1 MNSNMYMISFGIVEI
16 IFSQISSFDQ
26 LWWLSIVAVVM
37 SFTYST
43 IRLGLGIGKVIEN
56 RGVGGSLTRIT
67 VGTVTQTE
75 KVWRTMQALG
85 DIAFAHS
92 YSLILGEPCKL
103 LGVKCGIYGANSAEW
118 IMSMQ
123 ACNAH
128 GLYCVPLYD
137 TLGAGAIVFIICH
150 SEVSIAFAEE
160 KKIPEDVKLLIDD
173 VGELKPTIFCVVPRV
188 LDRVYSGLTQKISS
202 GGFLKKTLSNFAYS
216 YKLNNMKKGIRHGE
230 ASPLLDKIVFDKVKQ
245 GLGGRVR
252 LILSRVAPLSTH
264 VEGYLQWRA
273 GSSQGLGNYELG
285 KASWS
290 WSWKDR
296 WIVAL
301 PTFNYVCSKLSL
313 RSKHLPTVEDD

>member
-1 MNSNMYMISFGIVEI
+1 
-16 IFSQISSFDQ
+16 
-26 LWWLSIVAVVM
+26 M

-85 DIAFAHS
+85 DIAFAYS
-92 YSLILGEPCKL
+92 YSLILGEPCML
-103 LGVKCGIYGANSAEW
+103 L
-118 IMSMQ
+118 

-173 VGELKPTIFCVVPRV
+173 VGELKPTILCVVPRV

-252 LILSRVAPLSTH
+252 LLLSRVAPLSTH
-264 VEGYLQWRA
+264 VEGYLQWRV

-313 RSKHLPTVEDD
+313 RSKHLPTVEDDRYILKTFTYS